1 MTRKKRKRQ
10 MAQRAQQVVTA
21 HGQLGLLFLG
31 GWDCVERKQK
41 QFRLF
46 LGSIDT
52 EPSAFSASF
61 RVIRVK

>member
-1 MTRKKRKRQ
+1 